1 VTRKSAN
8 GRATVSNEIVAQL
21 DVMPTLPTNNRIA
34 LFQTRYYGEAFDLA
48 VEIGLQ
54 ENVIILKGHAA
65 I

>member
-8 GRATVSNEIVAQL
+8 DQATVSNEIVAQL
-21 DVMPTLPTNNRIA
+21 DVVPTLPSNNRIA
-34 LFQTRYYGEAFDLA
+34 LFQTRYYGEAFDIV

-54 ENVIILKGHAA
+54 ENVIIFKGHAA

>member
-8 GRATVSNEIVAQL
+8 DQATVSNEIVAQL
-21 DVMPTLPTNNRIA
+21 DVVPTLPSNNRIA
-34 LFQTRYYGEAFDLA
+34 LFQTRYYGEAFDIV

-54 ENVIILKGHAA
+54 ENVIIFKGHAT

>member
-8 GRATVSNEIVAQL
+8 DQARVSNEIVGRL
-21 DVMPTLPTNNRIA
+21 DVAPTLPSNHRIA
-34 LFQTRYYGEAFDLA
+34 LFQTRYYGEAFDIV

-54 ENVIILKGHAA
+54 ENVIIFKGHAA